1 MSKMELKNS
10 DILNVYDRFGIVFAS
25 IVFIAL
31 PLFVIGWLIG
41 LFFNNGILPALIIS
55 LIITFWTLMGM
66 LFVKTRGQLRTVGAG
81 VGAMSP
87 IYWVI
92 QAIIQVIY
100 GLIFS
105 FLFLNSLLSFSSL
118 LSSPKVGLIFLF
130 SFLNLSL

>member
-31 PLFVIGWLIG
+31 PLFVIGWLVG

-100 GLIFS
+100 GLIF
-105 FLFLNSLLSFSSL
+105 
-118 LSSPKVGLIFLF
+118 
-130 SFLNLSL
+130 